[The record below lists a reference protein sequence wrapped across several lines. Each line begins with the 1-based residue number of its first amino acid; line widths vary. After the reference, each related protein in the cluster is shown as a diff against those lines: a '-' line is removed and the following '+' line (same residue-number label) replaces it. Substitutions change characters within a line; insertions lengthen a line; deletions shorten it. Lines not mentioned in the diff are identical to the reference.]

1 MSNSE
6 TFVKEICDELC
17 VHIKKNVCIDGDKN
31 GFNSKMAVE
40 KFKMFGVAIRN
51 KTVTY
56 DLLDEISK
64 LCKSLRRDI
73 SERRKK
79 HRQSVKRQKKMNTA
93 KNANKLKQLKD
104 KHG

>member
-1 MSNSE
+1 MIDPKAVQGTMIAVSN
-6 TFVKEICDELC
+6 V
-17 VHIKKNVCIDGDKN
+17 VNDKGIQVPN
-31 GFNSKMAVE
+31 EAVE

-93 KNANKLKQLKD
+93 KNANKLTQSKD